1 MFFKTKKQDDE
12 VNNGLYASLDELIE
26 QKKYLP
32 YLKRRSNYITA
43 ANAGD
48 IRSAFKGRGMEFE
61 EVRTYGFGD
70 DIRDID
76 WRVTARKGDTYT
88 KVFLEEKDREV
99 YVLLDLSPYMLF
111 GTKKE
116 LKSVTASKIAALLGW
131 QSMENKDRFGL
142 ILFDGTNTKVFKP
155 QSNQKNFMAILKTI
169 SDTSKTILENAK
181 DKDKA
186 ISVSD
191 ISEPLKFL
199 QFNIKSRAMVFVI
212 SDFKN
217 ATENVLKSITA
228 LTKRCKIYCINV
240 YDYIEDVSPDS
251 GEYMAEYGGEKLI
264 FNTSPDIFK
273 STYFRYFQKKRKE
286 MEDFCKKFK
295 CSYINI
301 RSDKHIYTQ
310 LKIL

>member
-1 MFFKTKKQDDE
+1 MFFKTKKNEEDI
-12 VNNGLYASLDELIE
+12 NGGLYASLDELIE
-26 QKKYLP
+26 QKRYLP
-32 YLKRRSNYITA
+32 YLKQRMNYITA
-43 ANAGD
+43 DNAGD

-88 KVFLEEKDREV
+88 KVFSEEKDREV

-116 LKSVTASKIAALLGW
+116 LKSVTASKISALLGW

-142 ILFDGTNTKVFKP
+142 ILFDGENTMVFRP
-155 QSNQKNFMAILKTI
+155 QSNQKNFMAILKAI
-169 SDTSKTILENAK
+169 SEKSQSVIKQTK
-181 DKDKA
+181 DKLTQIK
-186 ISVSD
+186 D

-199 QFNIKSRAMVFVI
+199 QFNIKSRAMVFII

-217 ATENVLKSITA
+217 TNENVLKSITA

-240 YDYIEDVSPDS
+240 YDYIEEVSPS
-251 GEYMAEYGGEKLI
+251 NGEYMAEYNGEKII
-264 FNTSPDIFK
+264 FNTSSDVFK
-273 STYFRYFQKKRKE
+273 ATYFRYFQKKRKE
-286 MEDFCKKFK
+286 MEDFCKRFK

-301 RSDKHIYTQ
+301 RTDKHIYNQ

>member
-1 MFFKTKKQDDE
+1 MFFKAKEIEKNTS
-12 VNNGLYASLDELIE
+12 NGLYASLDELIS
-26 QKKYLP
+26 QRKFLP
-32 YLKRRSNYITA
+32 YLKQRMNYITSD
-43 ANAGD
+43 NAGD

-61 EVRTYGFGD
+61 EVRAYSFGD

-88 KVFLEEKDREV
+88 KVFSEEKDREV

-116 LKSVTASKIAALLGW
+116 LKSVTASKISALLGW

-142 ILFDGTNTKVFKP
+142 ILFDGTNTMVFKP

-169 SDTSKTILENAK
+169 SEKSQSILEKNK
-181 DKDKA
+181 ELQTKMN
-186 ISVSD
+186 D

-199 QFNIKSRAMVFVI
+199 QFHIKSKAMVFVI

-217 ATENVLKSITA
+217 ANENVLKSISI
-228 LTKRCKIYCINV
+228 LTNRCKVYCINV
-240 YDYIEDVSPDS
+240 YDYIEEVSPTN
-251 GEYMAEYGGEKLI
+251 GEYMAEYGGEKLV
-264 FNTSPDIFK
+264 FNTSSDLFK

-301 RSDKHIYTQ
+301 RTDKPIYNQ